1 MYNIQTKIL
10 TLLFKINSHKK
21 KYFDDFLNGYSLA
34 VTFADWLTGLVFH
47 TVTKTFIAL
56 VSPGVQRNKVCIREY
71 TSTAFSTTTISRN
84 FSARFLWF
92 KQLIWTSNDFY
103 ISLWTKRCAA
113 FGHTVWGCYYI
124 NFGWEIDL
132 HGTSMGPNP
141 EGFGSNLSRNISPNA
156 TKFFTHVLTYVF

>member
-10 TLLFKINSHKK
+10 MLLFKINSHKK

-47 TVTKTFIAL
+47 TVTQTFIAL
-56 VSPGVQRNKVCIREY
+56 VSPSVQRNKVCIRDY

-92 KQLIWTSNDFY
+92 KQLLWTSNDFY
-103 ISLWTKRCAA
+103 IEFGEIITYHSIGIYSDLWSL
-113 FGHTVWGCYYI
+113 
-124 NFGWEIDL
+124 L
-132 HGTSMGPNP
+132 HVSKQKSEFCEST
-141 EGFGSNLSRNISPNA
+141 
-156 TKFFTHVLTYVF
+156 